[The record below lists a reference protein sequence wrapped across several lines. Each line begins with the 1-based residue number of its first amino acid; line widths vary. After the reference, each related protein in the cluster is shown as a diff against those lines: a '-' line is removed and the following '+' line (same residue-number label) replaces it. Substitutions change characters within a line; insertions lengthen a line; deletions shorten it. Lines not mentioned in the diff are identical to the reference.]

1 MTLLLDNLFSSVA
14 LSHLIVDVLNGQRA
28 VLLAYLSGPLGLSN
42 ASLGLVSTIYILSA
56 ALVQPLFGHLADR
69 AGPRWVVAGGVLWM
83 AVFFSLAVI
92 APGTLALV
100 LLVTASLGSGAFHP
114 AGTMQATLRGRSH
127 YAGKETTATA
137 YFFVFGQL
145 GLFFGPML
153 GGPLLDRFGPGGLL
167 LLTAPAIPVGI
178 NAARQLNPLAQI
190 GKIADTASAMVGQVV
205 TGEINKQGVQ
215 LASFTLLAFALV
227 AAFQAWS
234 QQNIVTFIP
243 KYLSDLGQSASVY
256 GLIAATFMGGSAL
269 GNVLGGNLADR
280 FGKRKVAA
288 MALFLAT
295 VPLYLIPTVGWSPWL
310 FLLIPTAGALTGAT
324 HSILVVLAQRF
335 IPGGMALASGL
346 ILGFMFT
353 SGALGTLLTGYL
365 ADIWGFPAMFHLN
378 AGIALSA
385 AVMALSLQRN

>member
-42 ASLGLVSTIYILSA
+42 TSLGLVSTIYILSA

-69 AGPRWVVAGGVLWM
+69 VGPRWVVAGGVLWM
-83 AVFFSLAVI
+83 AFFFSLAVI
-92 APGTLALV
+92 APGTLALI

-167 LLTAPAIPVGI
+167 LLTAPAIPVGL
-178 NAARQLNPLAQI
+178 NAARQLNPLAQL
-190 GKIADTASAMVGQVV
+190 GKIANTASALVGQAV
-205 TGEINKQGVQ
+205 TDEINKPGVQ
-215 LASFTLLAFALV
+215 LASYTLLAFALV

-269 GNVLGGNLADR
+269 GNILGGNLADR

-295 VPLYLIPTVGWSPWL
+295 VPLYLIPNVGWSPWL

-365 ADIWGFPAMFHLN
+365 ADVWGFSAMFHLN

-385 AVMALSLQRN
+385 AVMALTLQRN